1 MWIDATS
8 PLAQWVYLGILSLA
22 AVIGCV
28 AVATADSLEF
38 GLLAASVTLALLAHL
53 WRVLAERRVLS
64 GATTEWVEA
73 VQTGDP
79 SAYHPEVKTA
89 ERGRVESWDD
99 ETGWG
104 VLSADLP
111 NGGVFA
117 HFSVV
122 EGEGYRS
129 LTPGDPVAFEY
140 VDAGGGPGSQD
151 GCSYVAERVV
161 PLEPSPKDC
170 GSEREG
176 PA

>member
-73 VQTGDP
+73 
-79 SAYHPEVKTA
+79 SAH
-89 ERGRVESWDD
+89 
-99 ETGWG
+99 
-104 VLSADLP
+104 
-111 NGGVFA
+111 
-117 HFSVV
+117 
-122 EGEGYRS
+122 
-129 LTPGDPVAFEY
+129 
-140 VDAGGGPGSQD
+140 
-151 GCSYVAERVV
+151 
-161 PLEPSPKDC
+161 
-170 GSEREG
+170 
-176 PA
+176 